1 MTLSPLS
8 RILAM
13 SLLMVLS
20 FTLKAEQSQD
30 FGDYVV
36 HFNALP
42 TSFLTPKTA
51 QDFDIVRSKQR
62 AILTVSVMKKVLG
75 TTGQSVP
82 ANVSAQAINLSN
94 QVKDIEMR
102 EVTEGSAVYQLGEI
116 RITDQEIL
124 NFTIDVRP
132 KGENQTL
139 TVKFRQQF
147 FTE

>member
-1 MTLSPLS
+1 MG
-8 RILAM
+8 
-13 SLLMVLS
+13 LLMVLS
-20 FTLKAEQSQD
+20 WTLKAEQSQD

-82 ANVSAQAINLSN
+82 TDVSAKAINLNN
-94 QVKDIEMR
+94 QVKEIDMR
-102 EVTEGSAVYQLGEI
+102 EVTEGSAIYQLGEF

-139 TVKFRQQF
+139 TVRFRQQF
-147 FTE
+147 FAQ

>member
-1 MTLSPLS
+1 M
-8 RILAM
+8 LAM

-20 FTLKAEQSQD
+20 FALKAEQSQD

-75 TTGQSVP
+75 TTGQSVQ
-82 ANVSAQAINLSN
+82 ADVAAQAINLSN
-94 QVKDIEMR
+94 QVKEIDMR
-102 EVTEGSAVYQLGEI
+102 EVTEGSAIYQLGDF

-124 NFTIDVRP
+124 NFTIDVKP
-132 KGENQTL
+132 KGETQTL

-147 FTE
+147 FAE

>member
-1 MTLSPLS
+1 MTLPLLP
-8 RILAM
+8 RILAIG
-13 SLLMVLS
+13 LLMVLP
-20 FTLKAEQSQD
+20 FTSKAEQSQD

-75 TTGQSVP
+75 TTGQSVE
-82 ANVSAQAINLSN
+82 ADVSARAINLNN
-94 QVKDIEMR
+94 QVKEIEMR
-102 EVTEGSAVYQLGEI
+102 EVTEGSAVYQLGEL

-124 NFTIDVRP
+124 NFTIDIKP
-132 KGENQTL
+132 KGEDQTL

-147 FTE
+147 FAQ

>member
-1 MTLSPLS
+1 MTLSPLP

-82 ANVSAQAINLSN
+82 ADVSAQAINLNN

-102 EVTEGSAVYQLGEI
+102 EVTEGSAIYQLGEF

-124 NFTIDVRP
+124 NFTIDVQP
-132 KGENQTL
+132 KGESQTL

-147 FTE
+147 FAQ